1 MRRKEFSVEESAEV
15 EQFLAGMTFGF
26 LGTIDMEGWPHIT
39 PLNFVYEQGNVYFHG
54 SKVGDKMKEI
64 KHSDRVTF
72 AVAKEYALI
81 PSYYTDP
88 KLACPAT
95 AFFKSVHMRGKA
107 SIVTDLSEKAAAL
120 TAFMRKLQPEG
131 GYATITTEDADYA
144 GQLKSVAVVK
154 IEVEE
159 LTAKFKFGQN
169 WQETQREHVATKLE
183 QRGQALD
190 AETAALMRQYCPAH
204 RE

>member
-1 MRRKEFSVEESAEV
+1 MRRKEFSVEEAAEV
-15 EQFLAGMTFGF
+15 ESFLAGMTFGF
-26 LGTIDMEGWPHIT
+26 LGTIDKEGWPHIT
-39 PLNFVYEQGNVYFHG
+39 PLNFVYERGCIYFHG
-54 SKVGDKMKEI
+54 SKAGDKMKEI
-64 KHSDRVTF
+64 GRSDRVTF

-95 AFFKSVHMRGKA
+95 AFFKSVHIRGTA
-107 SIVTDLSEKAAAL
+107 SVVSDLSEKAAAL
-120 TAFMRKLQPEG
+120 AAFMRKLQPEG
-131 GYATITTEDADYA
+131 DYAPIEPEDADYA

-154 IEVEE
+154 IKVEE

-169 WQETQREHVATKLE
+169 WQEAQREHVAAQLE
-183 QRGQALD
+183 QRGKDLD
-190 AETAALMRQYCPAH
+190 AETAALMRKYCPAH